1 MQTLNDTMAH
11 KGEKAI
17 FELKALENG
26 TATAIFSGKWSHSPA
41 LEFKLPIHIKNVNV
55 NVERLEE
62 WDDTFVAQIFKLRKK
77 CTASGIAFDDSALPE
92 GARKLLDLAFSAPS
106 RENIPKKS
114 KRMRLLERLGHKSE
128 DMAKATRTGLHFTGA
143 LTVAFMRMMV
153 GKASIRMRD
162 VVQELYKA
170 GPGAFF
176 IVSLIG
182 FLEGVIL
189 AFIGS
194 IPLKWFKAEVYVASF
209 IGIGLL
215 RLLGAVM
222 SGSVM
227 AGRSGAAYAAE
238 LGTMKVNE
246 EIDALETMGISPM
259 EYLVLPRF
267 LGLTIMMPF
276 IALISNT
283 FGIIGGLCV
292 STFYLDI
299 PLVEFWT
306 KLIETTRVCDL
317 IIGIITSFVFG
328 MLIAICGCLRGLRC
342 GRDSE
347 AVGLATTASMVSSII
362 CMVIATFTITI
373 VTVALRL

>member
-1 MQTLNDTMAH
+1 MKMTTQGEQTN
-11 KGEKAI
+11 
-17 FELKALENG
+17 FELKLLEDGN
-26 TATAIFSGKWSHSPA
+26 AAAIFSGTWRKSPSIEA
-41 LEFKLPIHIKNVNV
+41 QLPSSIKKLVLDIT
-55 NVERLEE
+55 RLSE
-62 WDDTFVAQIFKLRKK
+62 WDDTFVAQIFKLRQK
-77 CTASGIAFDDSALPE
+77 CNESRIEFDYGTLPD
-92 GARKLLDLAFSAPS
+92 GARKLLDLAFSAPARVNARS
-106 RENIPKKS
+106 IN
-114 KRMRLLERLGHKSE
+114 KRMPLLAKIGHGGE
-128 DMAKATRTGLHFTGA
+128 DMIQATRSGFAFIGELSVA
-143 LTVAFMRMMV
+143 LVRMFL
-153 GKASIRMRD
+153 GKARFSIGD
-162 VVQELYKA
+162 ILHELYKA
-170 GPGAFF
+170 GPNAVF

-194 IPLKWFKAEVYVASF
+194 IPLKMFKAEVYVSSF
-209 IGIGLL
+209 IGIGIL

-222 SGSVM
+222 SGAVM

-276 IALISNT
+276 IGLISNA
-283 FGIIGGLCV
+283 FGILGGLFV
-292 STFYLDI
+292 GTLYLD
-299 PLVEFWT
+299 LTLTEFWT

-317 IIGIITSFVFG
+317 IIGIVTCFIFG

-362 CMVIATFTITI
+362 CMVIATFTITV
-373 VTVALRL
+373 VTVALGL

>member
-1 MQTLNDTMAH
+1 MAD
-11 KGEKAI
+11 KGEQAV
-17 FELKALENG
+17 FELKAQEDGNAL
-26 TATAIFSGKWSHSPA
+26 AIFSGIWRRSPS
-41 LEFKLPIHIKNVNV
+41 LSIKLPPSARRVTVSADGLKA
-55 NVERLEE
+55 
-62 WDDTFVAQIFKLRKK
+62 WDDTFVAEVFKLRRQ
-77 CTASGIAFDDSALPE
+77 CASSGVEFDCGTLPE
-92 GARKLLDLAFSAPS
+92 GASRLLALALSVPVREKVMPS
-106 RENIPKKS
+106 SR
-114 KRMRLLERLGHKSE
+114 RMRLLERLGHRGE
-128 DMAKATRTGLHFTGA
+128 DVANATCTGLNFTGA
-143 LTVAFMRMMV
+143 LAVALLRMMT
-153 GKASIRMRD
+153 GKARLRLRD
-162 VVQELYKA
+162 VARELYKA

-194 IPLKWFKAEVYVASF
+194 IPLKLFKAEVYVSSF
-209 IGIGLL
+209 LGIGLL

-276 IALISNT
+276 IALISNS

-292 STFYLDI
+292 SIFYLNI
-299 PLVEFWT
+299 NMVEFWL

-362 CMVIATFTITI
+362 CMVIATFTITV
-373 VTVALRL
+373 VTVALGF

>member
-1 MQTLNDTMAH
+1 M
-11 KGEKAI
+11 
-17 FELKALENG
+17 LENG
-26 TATAIFSGKWSHSPA
+26 SATAIFSGQWRHSPA
-41 LEFKLPIHIKNVNV
+41 VDASIPASAKKIDVNV
-55 NVERLEE
+55 SGLEE
-62 WDDTFVAQIFKLRKK
+62 WDDTFVAQVFKLHQA
-77 CTASGIAFDDSALPE
+77 CAASGIDFDYGAIPE
-92 GARKLLDLAFSAPS
+92 GARKLLDLALSAPV
-106 RENIPKKS
+106 RKNVQKQNRKMGI
-114 KRMRLLERLGHKSE
+114 LERFGHGGE
-128 DMAKATRTGLHFTGA
+128 DMAKATRTGLNFTGA
-143 LTVAFMRMMV
+143 LSVALVRMMV
-153 GKASIRMRD
+153 GKASMRLKD
-162 VVQELYKA
+162 IVQELYKA

-182 FLEGVIL
+182 FLEGIIL

-194 IPLKWFKAEVYVASF
+194 IPLKMFNAEVYVSSF

-222 SGSVM
+222 SGAVM

-238 LGTMKVNE
+238 IGTMKVNE

-276 IALISNT
+276 TSLISNA
-283 FGIIGGLCV
+283 FGIIGGLFVCI
-292 STFYLDI
+292 FYLDI

-317 IIGIITSFVFG
+317 LIGVITSFVFG

-347 AVGLATTASMVSSII
+347 AVGQATTSSMVSSII
-362 CMVIATFTITI
+362 CMVIATFTITL
-373 VTVALRL
+373 VTVALGF

>member
-1 MQTLNDTMAH
+1 MASTE
-11 KGEKAI
+11 GKAI
-17 FELKALENG
+17 YELRLLENG
-26 TATAIFSGKWSHSPA
+26 NATAIFSGQWRRSPSVDLNISA
-41 LEFKLPIHIKNVNV
+41 VVKSITVDVAELG
-55 NVERLEE
+55 E
-62 WDDTFVAQIFKLRKK
+62 WDDTFVAQIYKLRQV
-77 CTASGIAFDDSALPE
+77 CATSGIDLDYSALPE
-92 GARKLLDLAFSAPS
+92 GARKLLELAISAPV
-106 RENIPKKS
+106 REDDPKKS
-114 KRMRLLERLGHKSE
+114 SKMGLLENIGRQSE
-128 DMAKATRTGLHFTGA
+128 DIAKATHTGLHFTGA
-143 LTVAFMRMMV
+143 LTVALLRMMV
-153 GKASIRMRD
+153 GKARFSMRD
-162 VVQELYKA
+162 LARELYKA

-194 IPLKWFKAEVYVASF
+194 IPLKMFKAEVYVASF

-246 EIDALETMGISPM
+246 EIDALETMGISPI

-283 FGIIGGLCV
+283 FGILGGMGV
-292 STFYLDI
+292 SVFYLDI

-317 IIGIITSFVFG
+317 IIGVITSFVFG
-328 MLIAICGCLRGLRC
+328 MLIAICGCLRGIRC

-362 CMVIATFTITI
+362 CMVIATFTITV
-373 VTVALRL
+373 VTVALGF

>member
-1 MQTLNDTMAH
+1 MAQTGD
-11 KGEKAI
+11 KAI
-17 FELKALENG
+17 FELKLLGNG
-26 TATAIFSGKWSHSPA
+26 NASAIFTGQWRHSPA
-41 LEFKLPIHIKNVNV
+41 ADFKIPPAVKSITVDV
-55 NVERLEE
+55 AGLEE
-62 WDDTFVAQIFKLRKK
+62 WDDTFVAQIFKLRQK
-77 CTASGIAFDDSALPE
+77 CIASDITFSYTALPE
-92 GARKLLDLAFSAPS
+92 GASKLLELAFSAPV
-106 RENIPKKS
+106 RENLRKPSIK
-114 KRMRLLERLGHKSE
+114 MGFLEKLGHQGE
-128 DMAKATRTGLHFTGA
+128 DMAKATQTGLHFTGA
-143 LTVAFMRMMV
+143 LTVALMRMMV
-153 GKASIRMRD
+153 GKARISMRD
-162 VVQELYKA
+162 VTRELYKA
-170 GPGAFF
+170 GPGAFC

-194 IPLKWFKAEVYVASF
+194 IPLKMFKAEVYVASF

-276 IALISNT
+276 MALISNT
-283 FGIIGGLCV
+283 FGIIGGLGV
-292 STFYLDI
+292 SVFYLDI

-317 IIGIITSFVFG
+317 IIGVITSFVFG

-347 AVGLATTASMVSSII
+347 AVGLATTSSMVSSII
-362 CMVIATFTITI
+362 CMVIATFTITL
-373 VTVALRL
+373 VTVALGL